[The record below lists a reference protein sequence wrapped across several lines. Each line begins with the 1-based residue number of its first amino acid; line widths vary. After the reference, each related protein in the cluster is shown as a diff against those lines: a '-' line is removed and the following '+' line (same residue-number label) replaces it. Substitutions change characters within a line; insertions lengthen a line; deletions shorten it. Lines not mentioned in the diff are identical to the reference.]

1 MVPFR
6 GSADGKVRLA
16 EVLDPEERISLV
28 VGMLLETLTVLGT
41 WAPASAIHV
50 VTADRTA
57 RELIA
62 RSGTRA
68 STIAETAGAGLNA
81 ALTRGREA
89 ALAAKATAVLFLP
102 ADLPLLT
109 ATALDSLLEAAD
121 AALAA
126 GSGEPLVVV
135 APADARYGTNALLIA
150 PPAAIE
156 PQFGE
161 VSLEAHLR
169 AAAMAEASVQL
180 VNEAEL
186 GFDLDTPDD
195 LERLDAARLVELQ
208 RIGQSALDAIGN
220 PLTRAEVA

>member
-1 MVPFR
+1 MPFR

-28 VGMLLETLTVLGT
+28 VGMLLETLAVVAT
-41 WAPASAIHV
+41 WPPARAISV

-62 RSGTRA
+62 RSGTGA
-68 STIAETAGAGLNA
+68 STIGENPGAGLNA
-81 ALTRGREA
+81 ALTNGRDA
-89 ALAAKATAVLFLP
+89 ALATGATAVLMLP

-109 ATALDSLLEAAD
+109 ASALDSVLEAAD

-126 GSGEPLVVV
+126 GSGEPLVVL
-135 APADARYGTNALLIA
+135 APADARYGTNALLVA

-161 VSLEAHLR
+161 ASLEAHLR
-169 AAAMAEASVQL
+169 AAAMADASVQL

-195 LERLDAARLVELQ
+195 LERLDAVRLVELQ
-208 RIGQSALDAIGN
+208 RIGLSALDAIAN
-220 PLTRAEVA
+220 PIARAEVA